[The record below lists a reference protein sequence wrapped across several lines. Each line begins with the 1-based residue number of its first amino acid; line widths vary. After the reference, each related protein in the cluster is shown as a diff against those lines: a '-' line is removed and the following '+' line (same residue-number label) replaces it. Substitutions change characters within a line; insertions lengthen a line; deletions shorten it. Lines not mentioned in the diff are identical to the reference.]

1 MIRLSETDTVDNM
14 GIIREAGTIYDFR
27 NHLNLCF
34 EVDLSEVPE
43 DEQFEESG
51 ILSVAVNVQGAR
63 ELIEELQAFVN
74 QMEEEER
81 EKDII
86 KRANYW
92 AAIGRVYDKKGRA

>member
-51 ILSVAVNVQGAR
+51 LLSVAINVQGAKD
-63 ELIEELQAFVN
+63 LIEELQAFVN

-81 EKDII
+81 EKDIT
-86 KRANYW
+86 
-92 AAIGRVYDKKGRA
+92 

>member
-34 EVDLSEVPE
+34 EVDLLEVPE

-51 ILSVAVNVQGAR
+51 LLSVAINVQGAKD
-63 ELIEELQAFVN
+63 LIEELQAFVN
-74 QMEEEER
+74 QMEEEEH
-81 EKDII
+81 EKDT
-86 KRANYW
+86 Y
-92 AAIGRVYDKKGRA
+92 GRDVYVSTVDGLCD